1 MRHTNE
7 MSSTV
12 NTTVIELTDS
22 ISYPAEQKQ
31 SVTVDSSNKVKDA
44 NKSVIEKFIKKT
56 RFHIFGLL
64 SLKNLLILI
73 KNRAGRPVS

>member
-1 MRHTNE
+1 

-31 SVTVDSSNKVKDA
+31 SVTVDSSNKLKDA

-56 RFHIFGLL
+56 RFHIFGLF
-64 SLKNLLILI
+64 SLKNLLI
-73 KNRAGRPVS
+73 N